1 MGEDEKVDAENRY
14 VVTFVC
20 SGNICRSP
28 IAEFVVADLLEQEG
42 IADRVRV
49 DSAGIG
55 AWHVGHQ
62 ADPRALTVLKEHGV
76 DGSRHR
82 ARQLDGGELA
92 TADLLVAM
100 DAGHAEALR
109 RYAGREEDRAKVQLM
124 RSFDPA
130 ADPDDLDLADP
141 YYGDDAG
148 FSTTL
153 EQVLAAAPGLVAY
166 VRDAVTT
173 P

>member
-1 MGEDEKVDAENRY
+1 MSKDDDVNAARLY
-14 VVTFVC
+14 VLTFVC

-28 IAEFVVADLLEQEG
+28 IAELVVIDLLEREG
-42 IADRVRV
+42 MADLVRV

-55 AWHVGHQ
+55 DWHVGHG
-62 ADPRALTVLKEHGV
+62 ADPRALSVLKGHGV

-82 ARQLDGGELA
+82 ARQLDRSELA

-109 RYAGREEDRAKVQLM
+109 RYAVGEQDRAKVRLM
-124 RSFDPA
+124 RSFDPD
-130 ADPDDLDLADP
+130 ADPDDLDLDDP

-148 FSTTL
+148 FTTTL
-153 EQVLAAAPGLVAY
+153 EQILAAAPGLVAH
-166 VRDAVTT
+166 VRAAVTT